1 MTAYEIRILPRR
13 HPEGLRDRY
22 MNPRMPRGDEDEWRT
37 SVEATDVGLK
47 FMPSLV
53 SLFRQTGHKYLP

>member
-1 MTAYEIRILPRR
+1 
-13 HPEGLRDRY
+13 

-37 SVEATDVGLK
+37 SAEATDVGLK

-53 SLFRQTGHKYLP
+53 SFFRQTGHKYLP